1 MDEMFQWW
9 RVDDAVCDKKGVV
22 CDLGGEEDIF
32 ESMIP
37 SQDSQIQVENVI
49 LIELKRNLMAIW
61 EYL

>member
-1 MDEMFQWW
+1 MFQWW
-9 RVDDAVCDKKGVV
+9 RVDDVVCDKKGVV
-22 CDLGGEEDIF
+22 CDLSGEEDIF

>member
-32 ESMIP
+32 E
-37 SQDSQIQVENVI
+37 
-49 LIELKRNLMAIW
+49 
-61 EYL
+61 